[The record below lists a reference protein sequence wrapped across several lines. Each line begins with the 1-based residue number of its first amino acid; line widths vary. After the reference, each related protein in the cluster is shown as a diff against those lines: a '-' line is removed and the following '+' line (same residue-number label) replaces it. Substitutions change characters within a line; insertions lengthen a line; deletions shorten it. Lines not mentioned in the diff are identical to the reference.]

1 MPRPVPFGVSR
12 VSRVRI
18 SISVTVQSSVSAV
31 CWKSNKMPKV
41 QLISHI
47 SLVLNVEWIT
57 RHNTLAFHNVHK
69 LLHQV
74 YMLCDMSVIDLT
86 QNSSKI
92 SIWS

>member
-57 RHNTLAFHNVHK
+57 RHNTLAFHNVRK
-69 LLHQV
+69 V
-74 YMLCDMSVIDLT
+74 TASSVHVMRHVSHRFNPK
-86 QNSSKI
+86 Q
-92 SIWS
+92 